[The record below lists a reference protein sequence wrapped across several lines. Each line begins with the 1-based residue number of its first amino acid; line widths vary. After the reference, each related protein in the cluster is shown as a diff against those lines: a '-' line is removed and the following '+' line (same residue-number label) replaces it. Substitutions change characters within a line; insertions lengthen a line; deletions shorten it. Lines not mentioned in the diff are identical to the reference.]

1 MNSISSGNINEVSA
15 AAAQARECLR
25 EARERLRAG
34 DLLQAATSGWE
45 AADGMAMALALS
57 REWPYD
63 TPGKFHKVMTRAFT
77 MTNEDRIRLLH
88 GRAHMLWVATE
99 APDTLDMETLR
110 GDLRDMSEL
119 LDRLELLIAE
129 GHGPG

>member
-1 MNSISSGNINEVSA
+1 MTSGNSNELSA
-15 AAAQARECLR
+15 AATQARECLH
-25 EARERLRAG
+25 EATERLSAG

-45 AADGMAMALALS
+45 AADGMARAVALS

-63 TPGKFHKVMTRAFT
+63 TPGKFHEVMTRAFT
-77 MTNEDRIRLLH
+77 MTNEGRIRLLH

-119 LDRLELLIAE
+119 LDRLELLITE
-129 GHGPG
+129 GHGPS